1 MFKNTIA
8 KYKQEISKVKH
19 HRKLIDIFERS
30 KKVGNVPTL
39 FLDKKIRN
47 NNSEDTRR
55 VHFDFRQLTFVLTFD
70 V

>member
-19 HRKLIDIFERS
+19 YRKLIDIFERS

-39 FLDKKIRN
+39 FLDKKIAIAILRIH
-47 NNSEDTRR
+47 EDCS
-55 VHFDFRQLTFVLTFD
+55 LTSD
-70 V
+70 N

>member
-30 KKVGNVPTL
+30 KKIGNVPRL
-39 FLDKKIRN
+39 FLDKK
-47 NNSEDTRR
+47 S
-55 VHFDFRQLTFVLTFD
+55 Q
-70 V
+70 